1 MTQSDWEALPLGEHV
16 LAESPRWDAARQ
28 QLSWVDFVC
37 GTVCAATRSR
47 AGWSQTARHEL
58 GSLVTAAVQNPA
70 GGWWVAVGAEV
81 VTLTASGDVH
91 GPRVAVTDDFPA
103 VRTND
108 MVLDPAGHLLVGLFA
123 EDRTSETGGVCRVA
137 PATGQVRPVLEG
149 LVTANGLGVSPDH
162 RSLYAVDTARGTLTR
177 FAYDLDT
184 GIATDPEVLVHEPGP
199 GRLDGLAVDRCGDVW
214 LAVWGAGEV
223 RRYDPDG
230 RLRQT
235 LRTPV
240 ARPSAVALVGDD
252 EDLLVV
258 STARSDLTPTRGA
271 PPPSDEGRLYAYP
284 LAPRGK
290 E

>member
-1 MTQSDWEALPLGEHV
+1 VTQSDWDALPLGEHV
-16 LAESPRWDAARQ
+16 LAESPRWDGASQ
-28 QLSWVDFVC
+28 QLSWVDIVA
-37 GTVCAATRSR
+37 GTVCATTRSSG
-47 AGWSQTARHEL
+47 GWLPTARHGL
-58 GSLVTAAVQNPA
+58 GSLVTAAVPDPT

-81 VTLTASGDVH
+81 VMLTPAGDIH
-91 GPRVAVTDDFPA
+91 GPRVTVTDAFPA

-137 PATGQVRPVLEG
+137 PRTGQVRSVLDG

-162 RSLYAVDTARGTLTR
+162 RNLYAVDTARGTLTR
-177 FAYDLDT
+177 YVYDVDT
-184 GIATDPEVLVHEPGP
+184 GTATDPEVLVHEPGP
-199 GRLDGLAVDRCGDVW
+199 GRLDGLIVDGSGDVW
-214 LAVWGAGEV
+214 LAVYGAGEV
-223 RRYDPDG
+223 RRYAPDG

-235 LRTPV
+235 LSTPV

-258 STARSDLTPTRGA
+258 TTARSDLTPTAGA
-271 PPPSDEGRLYAYP
+271 PQPNDEGRLYAYR
-284 LAPRGK
+284 LAPGAK